1 MFYVHA
7 YLARYAKH
15 TRQVRRDAHMYI
27 GRVSMDRVHP
37 DERVAYGPFESVDD
51 AQDWATWKSIRM
63 PKISALKRGYRE
75 IAPLTEN

>member
-7 YLARYAKH
+7 YLSRYAKH
-15 TRQVRRDAHMYI
+15 TRQIRINANEYI
-27 GRVSMDRVHP
+27 GRVSMDRVYP

-51 AQDWATWKSIRM
+51 AQDWATWRGIRA
-63 PKISALKRGYRE
+63 PKISTLKRGYRE